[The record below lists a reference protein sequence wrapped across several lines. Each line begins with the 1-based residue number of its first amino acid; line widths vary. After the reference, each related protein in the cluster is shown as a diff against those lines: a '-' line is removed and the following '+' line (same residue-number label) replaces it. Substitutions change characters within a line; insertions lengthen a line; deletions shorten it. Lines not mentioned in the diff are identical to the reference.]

1 MKPLFTEEQFNLAK
15 SMDKLPCECYV
26 CKNTFYPIK
35 KKITQELKNKANRN
49 KFCSEACEIKSK
61 NKSVQ
66 ILCSNCQKP
75 TIKKQ
80 NQLKDSK
87 STNHFCSLSCSAT
100 YNNNHKKHGTKR
112 SKLEIYL
119 EAQLIFLYPDLH
131 IDFNKKNAIESELDI
146 YIPSLKLAFELN
158 GIFHYEPIFGVNKL
172 NKIQTNDISKSK
184 SCIDNK
190 IDLCII
196 DTSHQ
201 KYFKPSTSKKYLDII
216 INIIKERLLTS

>member
-1 MKPLFTEEQFNLAK
+1 MIVICNHCAIEYEVNKNLHAK
-15 SMDKLPCECYV
+15 NNRLKLKFYCSRKCCHEAKCNSKVYNCTQCNNECTKRPNEIRS
-26 CKNTFYPIK
+26 KNI
-35 KKITQELKNKANRN
+35 
-49 KFCSEACEIKSK
+49 FCS
-61 NKSVQ
+61 Q
-66 ILCSNCQKP
+66 
-75 TIKKQ
+75 T
-80 NQLKDSK
+80 
-87 STNHFCSLSCSAT
+87 CSAR
-100 YNNNHKKHGTKR
+100 YNNTHKTKGVKI
-112 SKLEIYL
+112 SKLEL
-119 EAQLIFLYPDLH
+119 WLQVKLAELYPNLEF
-131 IDFNKKNAIESELDI
+131 IFNGKETILSELDI